1 MVNVL
6 VNEVRLVIVV
16 DDLHF
21 EIRAITFEAIVF
33 SGCGT
38 FDRIINR
45 RMEYLG
51 YAYLHCDLLDKAILT
66 IIILRVPYIEMHEQH
81 LQKAYL

>member
-1 MVNVL
+1 MANVL

-21 EIRAITFEAIVF
+21 RNRAITFEAKMF
-33 SGCGT
+33 NRCGT

-45 RMEYLG
+45 RMEDLG

-81 LQKAYL
+81 LQKACL